1 MQDSIS
7 NMIIKLKNAS
17 LQGKETVSFP
27 YSKMSLAIAELLEKE
42 GWVKA
47 VAKKGKK
54 VLKTIEVELA
64 YGEDK
69 SPRVTGVERVSKLS
83 KRVYKGSKEIRLVR
97 NGYGTLVLTTPNGIV
112 TDKQAKAQKVGGEA
126 LFKIW

>member
-1 MQDSIS
+1 
-7 NMIIKLKNAS
+7 MIIKLKNAS

-54 VLKTIEVELA
+54 VLKTIEVELV

>member
-1 MQDSIS
+1 
-7 NMIIKLKNAS
+7 MIIKLKNAS

>member
-7 NMIIKLKNAS
+7 NMIIKIKNAS
-17 LQGKETVSFP
+17 ARGFETVSFP
-27 YSKMSLAIAELLEKE
+27 YSKMTLAIAEVLERE
-42 GWVKA
+42 GYIGA

-54 VLKTIEVELA
+54 VLKTIEVGLV
-64 YGEDK
+64 YGEGK

-83 KRVYKGSKEIRLVR
+83 RRVYKGSQELRPVK
-97 NGYGTLVLTTPNGIV
+97 NGYGTLVLTTPKGIL
-112 TDKQAKAQKVGGEA
+112 TDREAKTQKVGGEA